1 MVSATYTGRKIA
13 MKKIALLLLA
23 AMLLSPHTS
32 YAAGPITIK
41 EGTEVLLKVI
51 NKLKSGNVQK
61 GQVATF

>member
-1 MVSATYTGRKIA
+1 

-23 AMLLSPHTS
+23 AMLLSPNTS

-51 NKLKSGNVQK
+51 DKLKSGNVQK
-61 GQVATF
+61 GQVDTF